1 MGKFLKIFL
10 SIVVFGVIILGIVDY
25 SGLFD
30 VKEKLRPGECKA
42 YTTKIDAQ
50 SQKNIS
56 EIITTMA
63 NTSTVGLAFKAGHL
77 RKLGDEVDRKVPS
90 PLTFLHAI
98 FSRPELAK
106 AMKKVKESSMKYN
119 NFCEGLYPNMQKGY
133 KSKGCFKK
141 NVYAFAKSLRLNQ
154 EKTYTIAET
163 CGSHG
168 EDGNKDAFKPF
179 VDYLIEQKA
188 H

>member
-10 SIVVFGVIILGIVDY
+10 SIVIFGVIILGIVDY

-30 VKEKLRPGECKA
+30 IKTKLRPGECQA
-42 YTTKIDAQ
+42 YSTKTDAQ
-50 SQKNIS
+50 SKKNIS
-56 EIITTMA
+56 EIINTLA

-98 FSRPELAK
+98 FSRPELAR
-106 AMKKVKESSMKYN
+106 AMIKVKQSSMKYN
-119 NFCEGLYPNMQKGY
+119 NFCEGLYPNMQRDY
-133 KSKGCFKK
+133 KSQRCFKK
-141 NVYAFAKSLRLNQ
+141 NLYAFAKSLNLNQ
-154 EKTYTIAET
+154 EKTFTVAET
-163 CGSHG
+163 CGRHG
-168 EDGNKDAFKPF
+168 ESGDKDAFRPF

-188 H
+188 R